1 MSFQYPMAQ
10 PPPYTSMPPMQPI
23 ATAPAPNAFPI
34 PDFSMPKMPVPP
46 SAGWSPPS
54 TTYPH
59 GLEYLMALDHLFVM
73 QKVELLEAFTGF
85 ETKNKYSVVNAL
97 SQPVFYVVED
107 SGCCARCCLGT
118 YRHCEFEVFDNSRK
132 EILRMVRPCR
142 CDSCCCPCCLQELE
156 VYSGDTLLGS
166 VTQDWSLWQPSFS
179 VRDASRETVLTIRG
193 PWIKCCVNVSFKVR
207 SADGEHKV
215 GEIKKSWSGFGRELF
230 TDADRFGISFPLDLD
245 VKMKAVLLGACLLI
259 DFMYFEGETDNTAA
273 ECGLLAALNCL
284 RAA

>member
-1 MSFQYPMAQ
+1 MSFQYPTAQ
-10 PPPYTSMPPMQPI
+10 PPPYTPIPPMQPI
-23 ATAPAPNAFPI
+23 ATAPAPNAYL
-34 PDFSMPKMPVPP
+34 PKMPVPP
-46 SAGWSPPS
+46 SAGWSPQS

-59 GLEYLMALDHLFVM
+59 GLEYLMALDYLFVM

-85 ETKNKYSVVNAL
+85 ETKNKYSVVNVRGE
-97 SQPVFYVVED
+97 PVFYVAEE
-107 SGCCARCCLGT
+107 SSCCARCCLGSS
-118 YRHCEFEVFDNSRK
+118 RPCELEVFDNTRK
-132 EILRMVRPCR
+132 QILRMVRPFR

-179 VRDASRETVLTIRG
+179 VRDASGETVLTIRG

-215 GEIKKSWSGFGRELF
+215 GEIKKQWTGLGAELF
-230 TDADRFGISFPLDLD
+230 TDADHFGISFPLDLD

-259 DFMYFEGETDNTAA
+259 DFMYFEAHSTDNNAA
-273 ECGLLAALNCL
+273 ECAGLLAALECL
-284 RAA
+284 R